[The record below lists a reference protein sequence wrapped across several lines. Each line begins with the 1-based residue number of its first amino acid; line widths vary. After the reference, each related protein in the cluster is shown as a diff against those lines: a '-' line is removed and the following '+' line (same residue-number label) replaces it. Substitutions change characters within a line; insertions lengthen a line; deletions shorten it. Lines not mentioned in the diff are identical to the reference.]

1 MTEQTLP
8 QLQQWMKTVIT
19 ERGNLTDKLESAT
32 QEHGLLIED
41 VVDEKR
47 GLSARQRLSIYTGG
61 YVARLLECMRADFPV
76 LRRFVGD
83 TVFDA
88 FASAYIV
95 TEPPHSPSLFDL
107 GAGFAEFLER
117 TKPSHDRAGQE
128 LSAMLDVPAELA
140 RLERARTEV
149 MRARG
154 TENDPPVTISV
165 SPFDILGQDL
175 KVQATPCLRLLELRF
190 SLVDLFD
197 ETVSAEPER
206 RPAFVAIARADYR
219 VNVKEVERW
228 QFAFLT
234 ACESPVSVH
243 DAGCHAAEHSG
254 NDAPFVLAQLVLWL
268 PLAIQLGFLREV
280 NCPRV

>member
-128 LSAMLDVPAELA
+128 LQ
-140 RLERARTEV
+140 
-149 MRARG
+149 
-154 TENDPPVTISV
+154 I
-165 SPFDILGQDL
+165 
-175 KVQATPCLRLLELRF
+175 
-190 SLVDLFD
+190 
-197 ETVSAEPER
+197 
-206 RPAFVAIARADYR
+206 
-219 VNVKEVERW
+219 
-228 QFAFLT
+228 
-234 ACESPVSVH
+234 ES
-243 DAGCHAAEHSG
+243 
-254 NDAPFVLAQLVLWL
+254 
-268 PLAIQLGFLREV
+268 
-280 NCPRV
+280 